1 MNKLHLRQVTEIN
14 MTGDKSR
21 NENGT
26 IILAEHPAKHLAN
39 TLQSHQSHQKQGT
52 AEKLSLE
59 KPKETWQVD
68 VMWDLGWGPG
78 TETGQGHQ
86 VKSIDFSY

>member
-1 MNKLHLRQVTEIN
+1 MNKLHLSQVIEIN

-26 IILAEHPAKHLAN
+26 IILAEHSAKHLAN

-52 AEKLSLE
+52 AEKRSQPRE
-59 KPKETWQVD
+59 A
-68 VMWDLGWGPG
+68 
-78 TETGQGHQ
+78 
-86 VKSIDFSY
+86 